1 MREEILSLLKNSD
14 KALTVYEIQDFL
26 GVNTVE
32 GTAEVIQIL
41 HELEEEVVIYHTN
54 KDKYMIL
61 GNSHLRKGVMR
72 ANKKGFGFVEV
83 DMMDDDIY
91 VSQDNMNG
99 AIHDDIVLVEITS
112 KMTLDRLEG
121 RVLKI
126 IKRQVERYI
135 GEITFDKKGKGH
147 ITLDDSKIKLNI
159 EIPKDKSLNAVDG
172 HKVVVELGRRINK
185 NTKYEG
191 KVVEIIGHKNDP
203 GVDILSIIYK
213 YNINVDFPDDVKE
226 EVSTMPMEVSKEEL
240 VGRRDLRDME
250 IFTIDG
256 DDTKDID
263 DAISI
268 EKLDNGNYKLGVHI
282 ADVSYYVKEGSPL
295 DNEAM
300 ERGTSVYLV
309 DRVIPMLPHQLSNGI
324 CSLNPNVNRLALS
337 CVMKINNKG
346 EVLDYRIFESV
357 ICSKKQMT
365 YNNVN
370 KILEEN
376 TIPEGYEKFADN
388 LKLMKE
394 LSDILRSKMVRR
406 GYLEFDSP
414 EAKILVNEKCEP
426 IDIVLR
432 SQRTGEKL
440 IENFMIVAN
449 ETVAGFVEDMDLPGI
464 YRVHDKPNP
473 EKLKTFI
480 RFLSLKGY
488 SFNMDVNKIKNYSYQ
503 KMLEM
508 FKDKEEGSILSSL
521 AIQTMAKA
529 KYSNVN
535 IGHFGLG
542 SKRYSHFTSPIRR
555 YPDLTLHRLVKDY
568 LRKYS
573 TKTISKWE
581 KLLPVIADHSS
592 IKEQDSINCERDV
605 EKMKKAQ
612 YMEGHIGEVFK
623 GVVSGVCEFGIFV
636 QLENTVEGLV
646 KVEDIKG
653 DYYVYDKELG
663 IMVGKNSKNRYMF
676 GDVVTVEVINASRE
690 TSMVDFKIVKDVDY
704 GEKKKK

>member
-1 MREEILSLLKNSD
+1 MKDKILECLNSKKNLSLTIIEINDLLGLKTPEELRELNDVLDEMCSD
-14 KALTVYEIQDFL
+14 GEIYYSERKKRYTL
-26 GVNTVE
+26 ITNTHYLKGNIIVNAK
-32 GTAEVIQIL
+32 GYGF
-41 HELEEEVVIYHTN
+41 VVI
-54 KDKYMIL
+54 
-61 GNSHLRKGVMR
+61 GEGR
-72 ANKKGFGFVEV
+72 
-83 DMMDDDIY
+83 DDVYINAKNLLDAR
-91 VSQDNMNG
+91 DG
-99 AIHDDIVLVEITS
+99 DIVLIEVIDKRS
-112 KMTLDRLEG
+112 NEG
-121 RVLKI
+121 KVIKVLKRDESNI
-126 IKRQVERYI
+126 I
-135 GEITFDKKGKGH
+135 GEFYTENGKNFVKSDQRNG
-147 ITLDDSKIKLNI
+147 KII
-159 EIPKDKSLNAVDG
+159 EIPNGHAMNAVPG
-172 HKVVVELGRRINK
+172 HKVVVLPFKDNTYLGEVIA
-185 NTKYEG
+185 
-191 KVVEIIGHKNDP
+191 IIGHKNDI
-203 GVDILSIIYK
+203 GVDILSYAYQYGFDPK
-213 YNINVDFPDDVKE
+213 YSDEEMKEVNSLPSEVLVKDL
-226 EVSTMPMEVSKEEL
+226 S
-240 VGRRDLRDME
+240 GRIDLRRE
-250 IFTIDG
+250 LIFTIDG

-263 DAISI
+263 DAVSLK
-268 EKLDNGNYKLGVHI
+268 KLDNGLYELGVHI
-282 ADVSYYVKEGSPL
+282 ADVSYYVKQDGEI
-295 DNEAM
+295 DKDAFK
-300 ERGTSVYLV
+300 RGTSVYLV

-324 CSLNPNVNRLALS
+324 CSLNPNTNRLALS

-346 EVLDYRIFESV
+346 EVVDYRIFESV

-376 TIPEGYEKFADN
+376 TIPEGYEDFADN

-568 LRKYS
+568 LKKYS

-623 GVVSGVCEFGIFV
+623 GVISGVCEFGIFV

>member
-1 MREEILSLLKNSD
+1 
-14 KALTVYEIQDFL
+14 
-26 GVNTVE
+26 
-32 GTAEVIQIL
+32 
-41 HELEEEVVIYHTN
+41 
-54 KDKYMIL
+54 
-61 GNSHLRKGVMR
+61 
-72 ANKKGFGFVEV
+72 
-83 DMMDDDIY
+83 
-91 VSQDNMNG
+91 
-99 AIHDDIVLVEITS
+99 
-112 KMTLDRLEG
+112 
-121 RVLKI
+121 
-126 IKRQVERYI
+126 
-135 GEITFDKKGKGH
+135 
-147 ITLDDSKIKLNI
+147 
-159 EIPKDKSLNAVDG
+159 
-172 HKVVVELGRRINK
+172 
-185 NTKYEG
+185 
-191 KVVEIIGHKNDP
+191 
-203 GVDILSIIYK
+203 
-213 YNINVDFPDDVKE
+213 
-226 EVSTMPMEVSKEEL
+226 
-240 VGRRDLRDME
+240 
-250 IFTIDG
+250 
-256 DDTKDID
+256 
-263 DAISI
+263 
-268 EKLDNGNYKLGVHI
+268 
-282 ADVSYYVKEGSPL
+282 
-295 DNEAM
+295 
-300 ERGTSVYLV
+300 
-309 DRVIPMLPHQLSNGI
+309 
-324 CSLNPNVNRLALS
+324 
-337 CVMKINNKG
+337 MKINNKG
-346 EVLDYRIFESV
+346 EVVDYRIFESV

-376 TIPEGYEKFADN
+376 TIPEGYEDFADN

-503 KMLEM
+503 KMLDM

-568 LRKYS
+568 LKKYS

>member
-1 MREEILSLLKNSD
+1 MKDKILKCLNSKKNLSLTIIEINDLLK
-14 KALTVYEIQDFL
+14 LQ
-26 GVNTVE
+26 
-32 GTAEVIQIL
+32 TAE
-41 HELEEEVVIYHTN
+41 ELRELNDVLDEMCKDGDIYYSEKKKRYTLLENTNYLKGSIIINAKGYGFVVIG
-54 KDKYMIL
+54 D
-61 GNSHLRKGVMR
+61 GR
-72 ANKKGFGFVEV
+72 
-83 DMMDDDIY
+83 DDVYIKASNLLDAR
-91 VSQDNMNG
+91 DN
-99 AIHDDIVLVEITS
+99 DIVLIEVVD
-112 KMTLDRLEG
+112 KRNNEG
-121 RVLKI
+121 KVIKVLKRDESNI
-126 IKRQVERYI
+126 VGEFYI
-135 GEITFDKKGKGH
+135 ENGKYFVKSDQKSG
-147 ITLDDSKIKLNI
+147 KII
-159 EIPKDKSLNAVDG
+159 EIPAGYTMNAVPG
-172 HKVVVELGRRINK
+172 HKVVVMPFKDNTYLGEVIA
-185 NTKYEG
+185 
-191 KVVEIIGHKNDP
+191 IIGHKNDI
-203 GVDILSIIYK
+203 GVDILSYAYQYGFDPK
-213 YNINVDFPDDVKE
+213 YSE
-226 EVSTMPMEVSKEEL
+226 EVLNEVDSLPSEVL
-240 VGRRDLRDME
+240 IRDLSGRVDLRKE
-250 IFTIDG
+250 LIFTIDG

-263 DAISI
+263 DAVSLK
-268 EKLDNGNYKLGVHI
+268 KLNDGLYELGVHI
-282 ADVSYYVKEGSPL
+282 ADVSYYVKQDGEI
-295 DNEAM
+295 DKDAFR
-300 ERGTSVYLV
+300 RGTSVYLV
-309 DRVIPMLPHQLSNGI
+309 DRVIPMLPHKLSNGI

-346 EVLDYRIFESV
+346 EVVDYRIFESV

-376 TIPEGYEKFADN
+376 IIVDGYEPFVDN

-394 LSDILRSKMVRR
+394 LSDILRNKMVKR
-406 GYLEFDSP
+406 GYLEFESP
-414 EAKILVNEKCEP
+414 EAKIIVNDKCEP

-432 SQRTGEKL
+432 EQRTGEKL

-473 EKLKTFI
+473 DKLKTFF

-503 KMLEM
+503 KMLEL
-508 FKDKEEGSILSSL
+508 FKGKEEGNILSSL

-568 LRKYS
+568 LKKYS
-573 TKTISKWE
+573 PKVISKWE
-581 KLLPVIADHSS
+581 RLLPIIADHSS

-612 YMEGHIGEVFK
+612 YMENHIGEVYQ
-623 GVVSGVCEFGIFV
+623 GVISGVCEFGIFV
-636 QLENTVEGLV
+636 QLQNTIEGLV

-663 IMVGKNSKNRYMF
+663 IMMGKNTKNKYMF
-676 GDVVTVEVINASRE
+676 GDIVKVEVINASRE
-690 TSMVDFKIVKDVDY
+690 TSMVDFRIVKEEYY
-704 GEKKKK
+704 GSKKKK

>member
-1 MREEILSLLKNSD
+1 MKEIVIEKLKENTSLTIMEINDLLGLTTIEEYQSLENTLDSLVSDGILYYSD
-14 KALTVYEIQDFL
+14 KKKKYLL
-26 GVNTVE
+26 
-32 GTAEVIQIL
+32 
-41 HELEEEVVIYHTN
+41 LE
-54 KDKYMIL
+54 
-61 GNSHLRKGVMR
+61 NSHLVKG
-72 ANKKGFGFVEV
+72 NLILNDKGFGFI
-83 DMMDDDIY
+83 DIGKDSKDVY
-91 VSQDNMNG
+91 VSRDNING
-99 AIHDDIVLVEITS
+99 AMDGDLVLFEYLN
-112 KMTLDRLEG
+112 KDMNRPEG
-121 RVLKI
+121 KI
-126 IKRQVERYI
+126 IKVIKRNYVPLV
-135 GEITFDKKGKGH
+135 GEVIRIDNDYFVKPDKKSGN
-147 ITLDDSKIKLNI
+147 IYIPRDNLNG
-159 EIPKDKSLNAVDG
+159 AVEG
-172 HKVVVELGRRINK
+172 HKVVVEPLKDGKRI
-185 NTKYEG
+185 G
-191 KVVEIIGHKNDP
+191 KIIKIIGHKNDV
-203 GVDILSIIYK
+203 GVDILSFVYE
-213 YNINVDFPDDVKE
+213 YNFSPSFPD
-226 EVSTMPMEVSKEEL
+226 EVIEEL
-240 VGRRDLRDME
+240 DSIPSYLTEEEINKELSSGRRDIRDRE

-256 DDTKDID
+256 SDTKDID
-263 DAISI
+263 DAISLSMTDDG
-268 EKLDNGNYKLGVHI
+268 KYLLGVHI
-282 ADVSYYVKEGSPL
+282 ADVSYYVKEGTKL
-295 DNEAM
+295 DDEAYF
-300 ERGTSVYLV
+300 RGTSVYLV
-309 DRVIPMLPHQLSNGI
+309 DRVLPMLPHKLSNGI

-346 EVLDYRIFESV
+346 EVVDYRIFESV

-376 TIPEGYEKFADN
+376 TIPEGYEDFADN

-503 KMLEM
+503 KMLDM

>member
-1 MREEILSLLKNSD
+1 MKEVNSLPS
-14 KALTVYEIQDFL
+14 E
-26 GVNTVE
+26 
-32 GTAEVIQIL
+32 
-41 HELEEEVVIYHTN
+41 
-54 KDKYMIL
+54 
-61 GNSHLRKGVMR
+61 
-72 ANKKGFGFVEV
+72 
-83 DMMDDDIY
+83 
-91 VSQDNMNG
+91 
-99 AIHDDIVLVEITS
+99 VLV
-112 KMTLDRLEG
+112 
-121 RVLKI
+121 
-126 IKRQVERYI
+126 
-135 GEITFDKKGKGH
+135 
-147 ITLDDSKIKLNI
+147 
-159 EIPKDKSLNAVDG
+159 
-172 HKVVVELGRRINK
+172 
-185 NTKYEG
+185 
-191 KVVEIIGHKNDP
+191 
-203 GVDILSIIYK
+203 
-213 YNINVDFPDDVKE
+213 
-226 EVSTMPMEVSKEEL
+226 
-240 VGRRDLRDME
+240 RDLSGRIDLRRE
-250 IFTIDG
+250 LIFTIDG

-263 DAISI
+263 DAVSLK
-268 EKLDNGNYKLGVHI
+268 KLDNGLYELGVHI
-282 ADVSYYVKEGSPL
+282 ADVSYYVKQDGEI
-295 DNEAM
+295 DKDAFK
-300 ERGTSVYLV
+300 RGTSVYLV

-324 CSLNPNVNRLALS
+324 CSLNPNTNRLALS

-346 EVLDYRIFESV
+346 EVVDYRIFESV

-376 TIPEGYEKFADN
+376 TVPEGYEDFADN

-503 KMLEM
+503 KMLDM

>member
-1 MREEILSLLKNSD
+1 MKDKILECLNSKKNLSLTIIEINDLLKLKTPEELRELNDVLDEMCSD
-14 KALTVYEIQDFL
+14 GEIYYSEKKKRYTL
-26 GVNTVE
+26 ITNTHYLKGKIIVN
-32 GTAEVIQIL
+32 A
-41 HELEEEVVIYHTN
+41 
-54 KDKYMIL
+54 
-61 GNSHLRKGVMR
+61 KGY
-72 ANKKGFGFVEV
+72 GFVIIGEGH
-83 DMMDDDIY
+83 DDVYINAKNLLDARD
-91 VSQDNMNG
+91 S
-99 AIHDDIVLVEITS
+99 DIVLIEVIDKRS
-112 KMTLDRLEG
+112 NEG
-121 RVLKI
+121 KVIKVLKRDESNI
-126 IKRQVERYI
+126 I
-135 GEITFDKKGKGH
+135 GEFYTENGKNFVKSDQRNG
-147 ITLDDSKIKLNI
+147 KII
-159 EIPKDKSLNAVDG
+159 EIPNGHTMNAVPG
-172 HKVVVELGRRINK
+172 HKVVVMPFKDNTYLGEVIA
-185 NTKYEG
+185 
-191 KVVEIIGHKNDP
+191 IIGHKNDI
-203 GVDILSIIYK
+203 GVDILSYAYQYGFDPK
-213 YNINVDFPDDVKE
+213 YSDEEMKE
-226 EVSTMPMEVSKEEL
+226 VNSLPSEVL
-240 VGRRDLRDME
+240 VRDLSGRIDLRRE
-250 IFTIDG
+250 LIFTIDG

-263 DAISI
+263 DAVSLK
-268 EKLDNGNYKLGVHI
+268 KLDNGLYELGVYI
-282 ADVSYYVKEGSPL
+282 ADVSYYVKQDGEI
-295 DNEAM
+295 DKDAFK
-300 ERGTSVYLV
+300 RGTSVYLV

-324 CSLNPNVNRLALS
+324 CSLNPNTNRLALS

-346 EVLDYRIFESV
+346 EVVDYRIFESV

-376 TIPEGYEKFADN
+376 TIPEGYEEFADN

-406 GYLEFDSP
+406 GYLEFDNP